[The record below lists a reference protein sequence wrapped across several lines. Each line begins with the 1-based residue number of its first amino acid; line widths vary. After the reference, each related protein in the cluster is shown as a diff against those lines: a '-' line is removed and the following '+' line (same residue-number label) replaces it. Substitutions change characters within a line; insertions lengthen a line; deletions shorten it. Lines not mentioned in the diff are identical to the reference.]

1 MKQLL
6 ELVPIAL
13 FFIAYQFDGETVTV
27 AGWSHTV
34 DGIFTATGVMIA
46 ATVLQIL
53 VTWLVWRS
61 LERRLLWTGAAV
73 IVFGGATLLLHDE
86 TFIQWKPTVF
96 NWAMGVVF
104 AGSQFIGGRNL
115 VERLM
120 GSQIKLP
127 RRIWARVNWLWVAH
141 FTYVGVLNLVVAYSF
156 TEATWVSYKLYSSI
170 GFTLLLMTLTAL
182 IIGPYLRQKP
192 PFSDTELKNP

>member
-6 ELVPIAL
+6 ELVPIVL
-13 FFIAYQFDGETVTV
+13 FFVAYQLDGETVTV

-34 DGIFTATGVMIA
+34 DGIFTATGVLIT
-46 ATVLQIL
+46 ATILQVL
-53 VTWLVWRS
+53 VTWLIWRS

-120 GSQIKLP
+120 GSHIALP
-127 RRIWARVNWLWVAH
+127 RRIWVRVNWLWVAH
-141 FTYVGVLNLVVAYSF
+141 FTYVGVLNLVVAYNFS
-156 TEATWVSYKLYSSI
+156 EATWVGYKLYSSI

-182 IIGPYLRQKP
+182 IIGPYLKQQTP
-192 PFSDTELKNP
+192 LSDTELKNP